1 MCTLCLDLLLNAQM
15 YNADQ
20 LSGYLLRV
28 VANDFHALKETEE
41 FQKLT
46 VENVAY
52 VRKHGWPPLSYR
64 NALII
69 WNKMYGEKTY
79 SHVAGKD

>member
-1 MCTLCLDLLLNAQM
+1 MH
-15 YNADQ
+15 NADQ
-20 LSGYLLRV
+20 LSSYLLRV
-28 VANDFHALKETEE
+28 MAVNFQALKETEE

-46 VENVAY
+46 VENAAY

-69 WNKMYGEKTY
+69 WNKIYNNTAAKNEN
-79 SHVAGKD
+79 

>member
-1 MCTLCLDLLLNAQM
+1 M

-20 LSGYLLRV
+20 LSGYLLCV
-28 VANDFHALKETEE
+28 VATNFHDLKETEE

-46 VENVAY
+46 AENVAY
-52 VRKHGWPPLSYR
+52 VRKHGWPPLSYC
-64 NALII
+64 NSLII

-79 SHVAGKD
+79 SHVATKD

>member
-1 MCTLCLDLLLNAQM
+1 MH
-15 YNADQ
+15 NADQ

-28 VANDFHALKETEE
+28 VAANFQALKETEE

-46 VENVAY
+46 VENTAY

-69 WNKMYGEKTY
+69 WNKMYGEKTNNNAA
-79 SHVAGKD
+79 SKE